1 MRPRVLA
8 VAILFSP
15 ALIGWAIPLPG
26 RRDAAARFASARS
39 AAASLSGGSMAAA
52 PRPGPAGAFDK
63 AVNLGAEKAA
73 KPWKKIVPLAL
84 AAGIHVALGAWIAV
98 SIGGSIPN
106 LKAEHPGLQRLVY
119 GAFGLPV
126 GLLLTLIAGGEVRA
140 RARIPDRVRA
150 APASRARASESR
162 ERA

>member
-1 MRPRVLA
+1 MC
-8 VAILFSP
+8 S
-15 ALIGWAIPLPG
+15 
-26 RRDAAARFASARS
+26 
-39 AAASLSGGSMAAA
+39 
-52 PRPGPAGAFDK
+52 
-63 AVNLGAEKAA
+63 
-73 KPWKKIVPLAL
+73 
-84 AAGIHVALGAWIAV
+84 